1 MSNKVGRPRNIKDP
15 EELWELFLKYKEDTK
30 ATPRFKVETTQRGQL
45 IQVPLEVPLT
55 MVGFYNYCYQ
65 RVGNVYQYF
74 EQKDVYSEFLAI
86 CRAIRSQVEQDQ
98 IEGGMVNIYNPSIT
112 QRLNGLSD
120 KREVEVVQL
129 PSPIIEMPNE

>member
-30 ATPRFKVETTQRGQL
+30 ATPRFKVETTPRGQL